1 MRITLTLAALAL
13 LISLH
18 ASAAPR
24 DAFEGKWTVTLTSD
38 DGGKPIEDTLTFK
51 AGKFTSEKQKAQGF
65 GETEYELDSRGGQIM
80 TFTATAT
87 SKKEGS
93 AKWTGQASLGEISGS
108 MTLTRADGSSVS
120 YTYRGKKQEK

>member
-1 MRITLTLAALAL
+1 MRIALTLVTLVL

-18 ASAAPR
+18 ASAGPR

-38 DGGKPIEDTLTFK
+38 DGGKPIDDTLTFK
-51 AGKFTSEKQKAQGF
+51 NTRFTSEKQKAQGF

-80 TFTATAT
+80 TFTATST

-108 MTLTRADGSSVS
+108 MTLTRPDGSSAT
-120 YTYRGKKQEK
+120 YTYRGKKEQK